1 MEKINLSQQILQ
13 NNLSK
18 NLKASLLTLSFHM
31 LIAFLLLKIF
41 VGKSIIMNF
50 DSKEISKFNV
60 FYENNQK
67 ESQKKQDEKK
77 LVKNDLN
84 AISNDLQENKIDNQD
99 RDFAKDI
106 SSPIYDAEFLNNRQP
121 KYPALSIRRGEEGQ
135 VLLRVMVDEN
145 GFAKNVEIAKSSSY
159 NLLDST
165 AVQTIKNWRFIPA
178 KKFGQNIMSSVL
190 IPINF
195 KLNNSNA

>member
-18 NLKASLLTLSFHM
+18 NVKASLLTLSFHL

-50 DSKEISKFNV
+50 DSKEISEFNV

-67 ESQKKQDEKK
+67 KSQQNQQNERK
-77 LVKNDLN
+77 LAKNDAN
-84 AISNDLQENKIDNQD
+84 AISTEFQENKNNQNQ
-99 RDFAKDI
+99 DFAKDI
-106 SSPIYDAEFLNNRQP
+106 SAPIYDAEFLNNKQP

-145 GFAKNVEIAKSSSY
+145 GFAKNVEIIKSSSY
-159 NLLDST
+159 NLLDLT
-165 AVQTIKNWRFIPA
+165 ALQTIKNWRFVPA
-178 KKFGQNIMSSVL
+178 KKFGQNITSSVL
-190 IPINF
+190 VPINF
-195 KLNNSNA
+195 KLNSNA